1 MQSRWAR
8 LALAAAIAV
17 ALLLVWLASTDDVR
31 VWPARNTLVYRA
43 VTAWWSLAGPPRY
56 GEVGTVTGIV
66 RDTVG
71 KPIAGARVALTAWDG
86 TAYHGRT
93 GVDGTYRIESVPTGP
108 RYSAV
113 AGAAGHADVSLG
125 RVSVVARRE
134 RALHAALPP
143 EEVETKHYGGVSVTL
158 RTPVTSTSPIE
169 ARATRWELFY
179 FGPTRFARPAQGA
192 KLFLYVPEGTTEQSR
207 ALPLLL
213 TAYPGPAEEWES
225 ASVPL
230 AAAGFGVLAYG
241 PPYGFEPERAVSA
254 LVGLVHQARDG
265 RMPGIGGSRIAV
277 LAGSYSGLHALR
289 VLQEEHANPS
299 IKAAV
304 LMGAPTDL
312 FDMRRR
318 LEDRSFVPPFGLD
331 QALVAQ
337 GFPDREPLRYW
348 RYSGAYHVRRGMPAT
363 LLIHSR
369 QDDVVPYQQSE
380 LLART
385 LGEEGVP
392 HELHLLDGGTHYL
405 LSAEREARQIYEL
418 TVRFLRERLG

>member
-1 MQSRWAR
+1 MRSRWVGPA
-8 LALAAAIAV
+8 LGAALAGL
-17 ALLLVWLASTDDVR
+17 LLLVWFARTDDVR
-31 VWPARNTLVYRA
+31 VWPVRNTLVYRA
-43 VTAWWSLAGPPRY
+43 VTAYWGLAGPPQY
-56 GEVGTVTGIV
+56 GEVGTVTGVV
-66 RDTVG
+66 RDPHGT
-71 KPIAGARVALTAWDG
+71 PIQGARVALTAWDG

-93 GVDGTYRIESVPTGP
+93 GVNGAYLIENVPTGP

-113 AGAAGHADVSLG
+113 AGAAGHADASLG
-125 RVSVVARRE
+125 RVSVIARRE
-134 RALHAALPP
+134 RALHAVLSPLASEPRR
-143 EEVETKHYGGVSVTL
+143 YGGASVTV
-158 RTPVTSTSPIE
+158 RTPVTSASPIA
-169 ARATRWELFY
+169 ARAERWDLLY
-179 FGPTRFARPAQGA
+179 FGPTHFDRPAQGE
-192 KLFLYVPEGTTEQSR
+192 KVLLYVPARTIEESR
-207 ALPLLL
+207 TLPLLL

-241 PPYGFEPERAVSA
+241 PPYSFEPERAVSA
-254 LVGLVHQARDG
+254 LVGLVQQARDG
-265 RMPGIGGSRIAV
+265 RMPGIDGSRIAV

-289 VLQEEHANPS
+289 VLQEEHGNAS
-299 IKAAV
+299 IGAAV

-331 QALVAQ
+331 QALVAL

-348 RYSGAYHVRRGMPAT
+348 RYSGAYHVRRGMPPV

-385 LGEEGVP
+385 LREEGVP
-392 HELHLLDGGTHYL
+392 HELHLMDGGSHYL
-405 LSAEREARQIYEL
+405 LSAEQDARAIYEL
-418 TVRFLRERLG
+418 TLRFLREQLA